1 MCARVES
8 RYVKLFIIPT
18 THVQNISFH
27 DHHEQA
33 MQHRVISKSVFAEIL
48 ELISSGQLAAAERI
62 CIDETRNHPNEPNIT
77 ALLGA
82 VLVKMRKF
90 QEAERYLKKAVEL
103 APTFAK
109 PHEDLGFV
117 LLELN
122 RPQEAIEVLEKATR
136 LDPKLNL
143 AFLNLGKAL
152 AAVGKGKEADVAFE
166 KSFELSPEHKLL
178 ARAVE
183 CLQEKQFEEA
193 ERICREIIRNYPGNV
208 EAFRLMGRMAARQ
221 NRVGI
226 AERQYRKAL
235 EIAPDYTGVIVDLG
249 KLLRDDDRFEE
260 AIACFRQAIEM
271 EPENARFHD
280 LLANALAPAALTY
293 EAIKAHQRAIELD
306 PKLGIAWLGLGHMLK
321 TVGRQQEAI
330 EAYHRCYELEPD
342 IGAIQWSLANLKTYH
357 FTDEE
362 IEDIEAKVER
372 NDLRDES
379 EVNFLFALAK
389 AWEDRKEYGR
399 AWHYYHEGNSKRRLQ
414 EVYDPVETE
423 VSNDM
428 IIDVFSKELLE
439 KNAGVGNADPA
450 PIFVIGLPRSG
461 STLIEQILASHSLVE
476 GTSELPY
483 VTRITRSLDR
493 NRADGINYPR
503 AIAEL
508 NDTHFVAMGQ
518 DYINFSQMHRTEG
531 KQYFIDKNP
540 NNFPAVGFIRMML
553 PNAKI
558 IDARRHPMDAC
569 FSCYRQLFAK
579 GQPYTYDLTDIGE
592 YYLQYQRMM
601 DYWHDVLPGRVL
613 TVQYEEVVTDFENQV
628 RRLLE
633 YCGLPFEEGCLN
645 FYDTERPVR
654 TASSEQVRQPIY
666 TKSMSRWRHY
676 EQHLDELKEV
686 LEPILPR
693 YEQYAGMSPDD

>member
-1 MCARVES
+1 
-8 RYVKLFIIPT
+8 
-18 THVQNISFH
+18 
-27 DHHEQA
+27 
-33 MQHRVISKSVFAEIL
+33 MQHQVISKSVFAEVL
-48 ELISSGQLAAAERI
+48 ELINSGQLAAAERI
-62 CIDETRNHPNEPNIT
+62 CNSTISQFPNDPNISG
-77 ALLGA
+77 LLGA
-82 VLVKMRKF
+82 LLVKMKKYE
-90 QEAERYLKKAVEL
+90 EAEKQLERTIEL

-109 PHEDLGFV
+109 PHEDLGFA

-183 CLQEKQFEEA
+183 CLQEEQFEEA
-193 ERICREIIRNYPGNV
+193 ERICREIKRINPGNV
-208 EAFRLMGRMAARQ
+208 EAFRLMGKMAARQ
-221 NRVGI
+221 GRVGI

-235 EIAPDYTGVIVDLG
+235 EIAPDYTGVVVDLG

-293 EAIKAHQRAIELD
+293 EAIKAHQKAIELN
-306 PKLGIAWLGLGHMLK
+306 PKLAIAWLGLGHMLK
-321 TVGRQQEAI
+321 TVGRQKEAI
-330 EAYHRCYELEPD
+330 EAYHKCYELEPD

-357 FTDEE
+357 FTGEE
-362 IEDIEAKVER
+362 IEDMEAKVER
-372 NDLRDES
+372 DDLRAES

-389 AWEDRKEYGR
+389 AWEDRKEYDR
-399 AWHYYHEGNSKRRLQ
+399 AWHYYNKGNSLRRLD
-414 EVYDPVETE
+414 EMYDPVEAET
-423 VSNDM
+423 VNDM
-428 IIDVFSKELLE
+428 ILDVFDRELLE
-439 KNAGVGNADPA
+439 KNTGAGNADPS

-483 VTRITRSLDR
+483 VSRITKSLNR
-493 NRADGINYPR
+493 NRADGINYPQ
-503 AIAEL
+503 AVAEL
-508 NDTHFVAMGQ
+508 DDKHFAAMGQ
-518 DYINFSQMHRTEG
+518 DYINFCQMHRTEG
-531 KQYFIDKNP
+531 KQHFIDKNP
-540 NNFPAVGFIRMML
+540 NNFPAVGFIHLML
-553 PNAKI
+553 PDAKI
-558 IDARRHPMDAC
+558 IDARRHPMDAG

-579 GQPYTYDLTDIGE
+579 GQPFTYDLTEIGE
-592 YYLQYQRMM
+592 YYLEYQRMM
-601 DYWHDVLPGRVL
+601 DYWHEVLPGRVL
-613 TVQYEEVVTDFENQV
+613 TMQYEEVVTDFENQV

-633 YCGLPFEEGCLN
+633 YCDLPFEEGCLN
-645 FYDTERPVR
+645 FYATDRPVR

-666 TKSMSRWRHY
+666 SQSVGRWRYY

-686 LEPILPR
+686 LDPLLPR
-693 YEQYAGMSPDD
+693 YEQYEGTGPDG

>member
-1 MCARVES
+1 
-8 RYVKLFIIPT
+8 
-18 THVQNISFH
+18 
-27 DHHEQA
+27 
-33 MQHRVISKSVFAEIL
+33 MQHQVISKAVFAEVL
-48 ELISSGQLAAAERI
+48 ELINSGQLAAAEHI
-62 CIDETRNHPNEPNIT
+62 CENTISQHPNDPNIT
-77 ALLGA
+77 GLLGS
-82 VLVKMRKF
+82 LLIKMKKF
-90 QEAERYLKKAVEL
+90 EEAEKYLNRTVEL

-109 PHEDLGFV
+109 PHEDLGFL

-152 AAVGKGKEADVAFE
+152 AAVGRGKEADAAFE

-178 ARAVE
+178 AQAVE
-183 CLQEKQFEEA
+183 RLQEKEYEEA
-193 ERICREIIRNYPGNV
+193 ERMCREILRSYPGNV
-208 EAFRLMGRMAARQ
+208 EALRLLGRLAERQ

-235 EIAPDYTGVIVDLG
+235 GIAPDYTGVIVDLA

-271 EPENARFHD
+271 EPGNARLYD

-293 EAIKAHQRAIELD
+293 EAIEAHQKAIELN
-306 PKLGIAWLGLGHMLK
+306 PKLSHAWLGLGHMLK
-321 TVGRQQEAI
+321 TVGRQKEAI
-330 EAYHRCYELEPD
+330 EAYHQCYELEPD

-357 FTDEE
+357 FNDEE
-362 IEDIEAKVER
+362 IEDMEAKVER
-372 NDLRDES
+372 NDLEVES

-389 AWEDRKEYGR
+389 AWEDRKEYDR
-399 AWHYYHEGNSKRRLQ
+399 AWHYYDEGNSKRRM
-414 EVYDPVETE
+414 EEIYDAAETE
-423 VSNDM
+423 TVNDM

-439 KNAGVGNADPA
+439 KNTGAGNTDPS

-483 VTRITRSLDR
+483 VTRIIRSLNR
-493 NRADGINYPR
+493 NRADGVNYPK
-503 AIAEL
+503 AVAEL
-508 NDTHFVAMGQ
+508 DSRHFAAMGQ
-518 DYINFSQMHRTEG
+518 DYINFCQMHRTEG
-531 KQYFIDKNP
+531 KQHFIDKNP
-540 NNFPAVGFIRMML
+540 NNFPSVGFMHLML
-553 PNAKI
+553 PKAKI

-579 GQPYTYDLTDIGE
+579 GQPFTYDLTDLGE

-601 DYWHDVLPGRVL
+601 DYWHEVLPGRVL

-645 FYDTERPVR
+645 FYDTDRPVR

-666 TKSMSRWRHY
+666 TQSLGRWHYY

-686 LEPILPR
+686 LDPLLPG
-693 YEQYAGMSPDD
+693 YEQYAGMGSDD

>member
-1 MCARVES
+1 
-8 RYVKLFIIPT
+8 
-18 THVQNISFH
+18 
-27 DHHEQA
+27 
-33 MQHRVISKSVFAEIL
+33 MQHPVISKSIFAEVL
-48 ELISSGQLAAAERI
+48 ELISTGQLAAAERI
-62 CIDETRNHPNEPNIT
+62 CKSTISQFPNDPNIIG
-77 ALLGA
+77 LLGA
-82 VLVKMRKF
+82 LLVKMKKYE
-90 QEAERYLKKAVEL
+90 EAEKHLKRTIEL

-122 RPQEAIEVLEKATR
+122 RPHAAIEALEKATR

-152 AAVGKGKEADVAFE
+152 AAVGKGKEADAAFE
-166 KSFELSPEHKLL
+166 KSFELSPEHKLI
-178 ARAVE
+178 AKAVE
-183 CLQEKQFEEA
+183 CMQEKEFEEA
-193 ERICREIIRNYPGNV
+193 ERICREIIRNNPGNV
-208 EAFRLMGRMAARQ
+208 EALRLIGRMAERQ

-226 AERQYRKAL
+226 AERQYRKAM
-235 EIAPDYTGVIVDLG
+235 EIAPDYTGVIVDLA
-249 KLLRDDDRFEE
+249 KLLRDDDRLEE

-271 EPENARFHD
+271 EPRNARFHD

-293 EAIKAHQRAIELD
+293 EAIEAHRKAIELN
-306 PKLGIAWLGLGHMLK
+306 PKLGFAWLGLGHTLK
-321 TVGRQQEAI
+321 TVGRQKEAI
-330 EAYHRCYELEPD
+330 EAYHQCYELEPD

-362 IEDIEAKVER
+362 IEDMEAKVER
-372 NDLRDES
+372 NDLEVES

-399 AWHYYHEGNSKRRLQ
+399 AWHYYHEGNSKRRM
-414 EVYDPVETE
+414 EEIYDSAETE
-423 VSNDM
+423 VVNDM

-439 KNAGVGNADPA
+439 KNAGVGNTDPS

-483 VTRITRSLDR
+483 VTRITRSLNR
-493 NRADGINYPR
+493 NRADGINYPK
-503 AIAEL
+503 AVAEL
-508 NDTHFVAMGQ
+508 DDRHFAAMGQ
-518 DYINFSQMHRTEG
+518 DYINFCQMHRTEG
-531 KQYFIDKNP
+531 KQHFIDKNP
-540 NNFPAVGFIRMML
+540 NNFPAVGFIHLML

-569 FSCYRQLFAK
+569 FSCYRQLFAR
-579 GQPYTYDLTDIGE
+579 GQPFTYDLTDIGE

-601 DYWHDVLPGRVL
+601 DYWHEVLPGRVL

-633 YCGLPFEEGCLN
+633 FCGLPFEEGCLN
-645 FYDTERPVR
+645 FYDTDRPVR

-666 TKSMSRWRHY
+666 TQSLGRWRHY
-676 EQHLDELKEV
+676 ERHLDELKEV
-686 LEPILPR
+686 LDPLLPSYQQ
-693 YEQYAGMSPDD
+693 YEGMVPDDQS

>member
-1 MCARVES
+1 
-8 RYVKLFIIPT
+8 
-18 THVQNISFH
+18 
-27 DHHEQA
+27 
-33 MQHRVISKSVFAEIL
+33 MQHQVISKSVFAEVL

-62 CIDETRNHPNEPNIT
+62 CNNTISQHPNDPNIT
-77 ALLGA
+77 GLLGA
-82 VLVKMRKF
+82 LLVKMKKYG
-90 QEAERYLKKAVEL
+90 EAEKYLKRTVEL

-117 LLELN
+117 LLQLN
-122 RPQEAIEVLEKATR
+122 RPQEAIEALEKATR

-152 AAVGKGKEADVAFE
+152 AAVGRGKDADAAFE

-178 ARAVE
+178 ARAIE
-183 CLQEKQFEEA
+183 CLQENQFEEA
-193 ERICREIIRNYPGNV
+193 ERISREIMSINPGNV
-208 EAFRLMGRMAARQ
+208 EALRLMGRMAERQ
-221 NRVGI
+221 NRVGM
-226 AERQYRKAL
+226 AERHYRKAL

-271 EPENARFHD
+271 EPGNARLHD

-293 EAIKAHQRAIELD
+293 EAIEAHQKAIELD
-306 PKLGIAWLGLGHMLK
+306 PKLAIAWLGLGHMLK
-321 TVGRQQEAI
+321 TVGRQKEAI
-330 EAYHRCYELEPD
+330 KAYHQCYELEPD

-357 FTDEE
+357 FKDEE
-362 IEDIEAKVER
+362 IEDMETKIER
-372 NDLRDES
+372 DDLGAES

-399 AWHYYHEGNSKRRLQ
+399 AWRYYDKGNSQRRIQ
-414 EVYDPVETE
+414 ELYDPVDIE
-423 VSNDM
+423 VVNDM
-428 IIDVFSKELLE
+428 ILDVFSRELLE
-439 KNAGVGNADPA
+439 TNAGAGNADPS

-461 STLIEQILASHSLVE
+461 STLIEQILASHSMVE

-483 VTRITRSLDR
+483 VARITRSLNR
-493 NRADGINYPR
+493 NRADGINYPK
-503 AIAEL
+503 AVAEL
-508 NDTHFVAMGQ
+508 DERHFAAMGQ
-518 DYINFSQMHRTEG
+518 DYINFCQMHRTEG
-531 KQYFIDKNP
+531 KQHFIDKNP
-540 NNFPAVGFIRMML
+540 NNFPAVGFIHLIL

-558 IDARRHPMDAC
+558 IDARRHPMDAG

-579 GQPYTYDLTDIGE
+579 GQPFTYDLTEIGE

-601 DYWHDVLPGRVL
+601 DYWHEVLPGRVL
-613 TVQYEEVVTDFENQV
+613 TMQYEEVVADFENQV

-645 FYDTERPVR
+645 FYDTDRPVR

-666 TKSMSRWRHY
+666 SQSVGRWRYY

-686 LEPILPR
+686 LDPLLPR
-693 YEQYAGMSPDD
+693 YEKYEGIGPDS

>member
-1 MCARVES
+1 
-8 RYVKLFIIPT
+8 
-18 THVQNISFH
+18 
-27 DHHEQA
+27 
-33 MQHRVISKSVFAEIL
+33 MQHQVISKSVFAEVL

-62 CIDETRNHPNEPNIT
+62 CNSTISQFPNDPNIT
-77 ALLGA
+77 GLLGA
-82 VLVKMRKF
+82 LLVKMKKYE
-90 QEAERYLKKAVEL
+90 EAEKHLKRTIEL

-122 RPQEAIEVLEKATR
+122 RPHEAIEALEKATR

-152 AAVGKGKEADVAFE
+152 AAVGKGKEADAAFE

-183 CLQEKQFEEA
+183 CLQENQFEEA
-193 ERICREIIRNYPGNV
+193 ERIIREIMKINPGNV
-208 EAFRLMGRMAARQ
+208 EALRLMGRMAARQ
-221 NRVGI
+221 DRVGI

-271 EPENARFHD
+271 EPVNARFHD

-293 EAIKAHQRAIELD
+293 EAIEAHQKAIELD
-306 PKLGIAWLGLGHMLK
+306 PKLAIAWLGLGHMLK
-321 TVGRQQEAI
+321 TVGRQKEAI
-330 EAYHRCYELEPD
+330 EAYHQCYELEPD

-357 FTDEE
+357 FKDEE
-362 IEDIEAKVER
+362 IEEMETKIER
-372 NDLRDES
+372 DDLGAES

-399 AWHYYHEGNSKRRLQ
+399 AWHYYHKGNSQRRIQ
-414 EVYDPVETE
+414 ELYDPVDIE
-423 VSNDM
+423 VINDM
-428 IIDVFSKELLE
+428 IVDVFSKELLE
-439 KNAGVGNADPA
+439 TNAGAGNADPS

-483 VTRITRSLDR
+483 VTRITRSLNR
-493 NRADGINYPR
+493 NRANGINYPK
-503 AIAEL
+503 AVAEL
-508 NDTHFVAMGQ
+508 DDRHFAAMGQ
-518 DYINFSQMHRTEG
+518 DYINFCQMHRTEG
-531 KQYFIDKNP
+531 KQHFIDKNP
-540 NNFPAVGFIRMML
+540 NNFPAVGLIHLML

-558 IDARRHPMDAC
+558 IDARRHPMDAG

-579 GQPYTYDLTDIGE
+579 GQPFTYDLTEIGE

-601 DYWHDVLPGRVL
+601 DYWHEVLPGRVL
-613 TVQYEEVVTDFENQV
+613 TMQYEEVVTDFENQV

-633 YCGLPFEEGCLN
+633 YCDLPFEEGCLN
-645 FYDTERPVR
+645 FYATDRPVR

-666 TKSMSRWRHY
+666 SESVGRWRYY

-686 LEPILPR
+686 LDPLLPR
-693 YEQYAGMSPDD
+693 YEQYEGTGPDG

>member
-1 MCARVES
+1 
-8 RYVKLFIIPT
+8 
-18 THVQNISFH
+18 
-27 DHHEQA
+27 
-33 MQHRVISKSVFAEIL
+33 MQHQLIPKSVFAEVL
-48 ELISSGQLAAAERI
+48 ELINSGQLPAAERI
-62 CIDETRNHPNEPNIT
+62 CNSTISQFPNDPNIT
-77 ALLGA
+77 GLLGA
-82 VLVKMRKF
+82 LLVKMRKYE
-90 QEAERYLKKAVEL
+90 EAEKQLKWTIEL

-122 RPQEAIEVLEKATR
+122 RPQEAIEALEKATR

-152 AAVGKGKEADVAFE
+152 AAVGRGKEADAAFE

-178 ARAVE
+178 AKAVE
-183 CLQEKQFEEA
+183 CLQANQFEEA
-193 ERICREIIRNYPGNV
+193 EKFTREIMRINPGNV
-208 EAFRLMGRMAARQ
+208 EALRLMGRMATRQ

-226 AERQYRKAL
+226 AEKHYRKAL
-235 EIAPDYTGVIVDLG
+235 EFAPDYTGVIIDLG
-249 KLLRDDDRFEE
+249 KLLRDDDRFED
-260 AIACFRQAIEM
+260 AISCFRQAIEM
-271 EPENARFHD
+271 EPGSARFHD

-293 EAIKAHQRAIELD
+293 EAIEAHQKAIELD
-306 PKLGIAWLGLGHMLK
+306 PKLAIAWLGLGHMLK
-321 TVGRQQEAI
+321 TVGRQDEAI
-330 EAYHRCYELEPD
+330 EAYHQCYELEPD

-362 IEDIEAKVER
+362 IEDMETKIER
-372 NDLRDES
+372 DDLGDES

-399 AWHYYHEGNSKRRLQ
+399 AWHYYHKGNSQRRIQ
-414 EVYDPVETE
+414 EVYDPVDTE
-423 VSNDM
+423 VMNDM
-428 IIDVFSKELLE
+428 VIDVFSKELLE
-439 KNAGVGNADPA
+439 TNTGAGNADPS

-461 STLIEQILASHSLVE
+461 STLIEQILASHSMVE

-483 VTRITRSLDR
+483 VARITRSLNR
-493 NRADGINYPR
+493 NRADGINYPK
-503 AIAEL
+503 AVAEL
-508 NDTHFVAMGQ
+508 DERHFTAMGQ
-518 DYINFSQMHRTEG
+518 DYINFCQMHRTEG

-540 NNFPAVGFIRMML
+540 NNFPAVGLIHLML

-558 IDARRHPMDAC
+558 IDARRHPMDAG

-579 GQPYTYDLTDIGE
+579 GQPFTYDLTEIGE

-601 DYWHDVLPGRVL
+601 DYWHEVLPGRVL
-613 TVQYEEVVTDFENQV
+613 TMQYEEVVADFENQV

-633 YCGLPFEEGCLN
+633 YCGLPFEESCLN
-645 FYDTERPVR
+645 FYDTDRPVR

-666 TKSMSRWRHY
+666 SQSVGRWRYY

-686 LEPILPR
+686 LDPLLPR
-693 YEQYAGMSPDD
+693 YQKHEGLRPDD

>member
-1 MCARVES
+1 M
-8 RYVKLFIIPT
+8 
-18 THVQNISFH
+18 
-27 DHHEQA
+27 
-33 MQHRVISKSVFAEIL
+33 
-48 ELISSGQLAAAERI
+48 
-62 CIDETRNHPNEPNIT
+62 
-77 ALLGA
+77 
-82 VLVKMRKF
+82 
-90 QEAERYLKKAVEL
+90 
-103 APTFAK
+103 
-109 PHEDLGFV
+109 
-117 LLELN
+117 
-122 RPQEAIEVLEKATR
+122 
-136 LDPKLNL
+136 

-152 AAVGKGKEADVAFE
+152 AAVGRGKEADAAFE

-178 ARAVE
+178 AKAIE
-183 CLQEKQFEEA
+183 CLQEKKFEEA
-193 ERICREIIRNYPGNV
+193 ERICREIIRNNPGNV
-208 EAFRLMGRMAARQ
+208 EAHRLMGRMAERQ
-221 NRVGI
+221 NRIGI

-271 EPENARFHD
+271 QPGNARLHD
-280 LLANALAPAALTY
+280 LLANALAPAAMTY
-293 EAIKAHQRAIELD
+293 EAIEAHQKAIELN
-306 PKLGIAWLGLGHMLK
+306 PKLH
-321 TVGRQQEAI
+321 Q
-330 EAYHRCYELEPD
+330 CYELEPD

-362 IEDIEAKVER
+362 IEDMEAKVER
-372 NDLRDES
+372 TDLELES

-389 AWEDRKEYGR
+389 AWEDRKEYGK
-399 AWHYYHEGNSKRRLQ
+399 AWHYYHEGNTKRRMN
-414 EVYDPVETE
+414 EIYDAVETE
-423 VSNDM
+423 VVNDM
-428 IIDVFSKELLE
+428 ILDVFSKELLE
-439 KNAGVGNADPA
+439 KNADAGHTDPA

-483 VTRITRSLDR
+483 IARITRSLNR
-493 NRADGINYPR
+493 NRADGINYPK
-503 AIAEL
+503 AVAEL
-508 NDTHFVAMGQ
+508 DNRHFVAMGK

-531 KQYFIDKNP
+531 KQHFIDKNP
-540 NNFPAVGFIRMML
+540 NNFPAVGFIHLIL

-569 FSCYRQLFAK
+569 FSGYRQLFAK
-579 GQPYTYDLTDIGE
+579 GQPFTYDLTDIGE

-601 DYWHDVLPGRVL
+601 DYWHEVLPGRVL

-645 FYDTERPVR
+645 FYDTDRPVR

-666 TKSMSRWRHY
+666 TQSISRWRYY

-686 LEPILPR
+686 LDPILPR
-693 YEQYAGMSPDD
+693 YEQYAGMRPDDQS

>member
-1 MCARVES
+1 
-8 RYVKLFIIPT
+8 
-18 THVQNISFH
+18 
-27 DHHEQA
+27 
-33 MQHRVISKSVFAEIL
+33 MQHQVISKSVFVEVL
-48 ELISSGQLAAAERI
+48 ELISSGQLVAAERI
-62 CIDETRNHPNEPNIT
+62 CSNTISQHPNDPNIT
-77 ALLGA
+77 GLLGA
-82 VLVKMRKF
+82 VLVKMKKF
-90 QEAERYLKKAVEL
+90 KEAETYLKRTIEL

-117 LLELN
+117 LLELD
-122 RPQEAIEVLEKATR
+122 RPQEAIEALEKAIR

-152 AAVGKGKEADVAFE
+152 AAVGRGKEADAAFE
-166 KSFELSPEHKLL
+166 KLFELSPEHKLL

-183 CLQEKQFEEA
+183 CLKEEQFEEA
-193 ERICREIIRNYPGNV
+193 ERICREIIRNNPGNV
-208 EAFRLMGRMAARQ
+208 EAIRLMGRMAARQ

-271 EPENARFHD
+271 EPGNARLHD

-293 EAIKAHQRAIELD
+293 EAIEAYQKAIDLN

-321 TVGRQQEAI
+321 TVGRQKEAI

-362 IEDIEAKVER
+362 IEDMEAKVER
-372 NDLRDES
+372 KDLRAES

-399 AWHYYHEGNSKRRLQ
+399 AWHYYHEGNLKRRMQ

-423 VSNDM
+423 VVNDM
-428 IIDVFSKELLE
+428 IIDVFSRELLE
-439 KNAGVGNADPA
+439 KNADAGSADPS

-483 VTRITRSLDR
+483 VARITRSLNR
-493 NRADGINYPR
+493 NRADGINYPK
-503 AIAEL
+503 AVAEL
-508 NDTHFVAMGQ
+508 DDRHFIAMGQ
-518 DYINFSQMHRTEG
+518 DYINFCQMHRTEG
-531 KQYFIDKNP
+531 KQHFIDKNP
-540 NNFPAVGFIRMML
+540 NNFPAVGFIHLML

-569 FSCYRQLFAK
+569 FSSYRQLFAK
-579 GQPYTYDLTDIGE
+579 GQPFTYDLTDIGE
-592 YYLQYQRMM
+592 YYLQYRRMM
-601 DYWHDVLPGRVL
+601 EYWHEVLPGRVL

-628 RRLLE
+628 RRLLD

-645 FYDTERPVR
+645 FYATDRPVR

-666 TKSMSRWRHY
+666 TKSLGRWRYY
-676 EQHLDELKEV
+676 EKHLDELKEV
-686 LEPILPR
+686 LEPLLPS
-693 YEQYAGMSPDD
+693 YEQWGQSQVPE